1 MSGLRV
7 KTNVPALFAQR
18 LLNQTTGNLNKSI
31 ERLSSGLRIN
41 RAADDAAGFGIS
53 ERMRTQVNGLTQ
65 AKRNAQDGVS
75 LIQVAEGGLAQI
87 SDILQRLRT
96 LSVQAASDVNTTN
109 DRRVIQTEVNQ
120 LIDEIGRQASATS
133 FNGRV
138 ILTGNFAV
146 GVGSL
151 VFQVG
156 ANKGEK
162 LTINIA
168 SISIAGLGLDGL
180 ETGSTAALTQ
190 GGLITQAGAE
200 SAITLLQDAI
210 DVVSRQRGDLG
221 AIVNRFENVIAFVGI
236 STENITAAES
246 RIRDVD
252 FADEI
257 VNFTKNQILQQT
269 GISALSQANIQP
281 QVVLSLLQ

>member
-1 MSGLRV
+1 
-7 KTNVPALFAQR
+7 VPALFAQR

-87 SDILQRLRT
+87 SDILQRLRS

-138 ILTGNFAV
+138 ILTGNFAA

-168 SISIAGLGLDGL
+168 SISIAGLGLSGL
-180 ETGSTAALTQ
+180 ETGSTASLTQ

-200 SAITLLQDAI
+200 SAISLLQAAV

-221 AIVNRFENVIAFVGI
+221 AIVNRFENVVAFVGI